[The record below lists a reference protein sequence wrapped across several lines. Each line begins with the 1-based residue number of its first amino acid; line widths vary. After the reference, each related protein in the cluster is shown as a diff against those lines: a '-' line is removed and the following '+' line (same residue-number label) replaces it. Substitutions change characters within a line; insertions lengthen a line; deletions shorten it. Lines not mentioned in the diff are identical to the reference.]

1 MPRCDSEWFKK
12 QKNKSKARVFDLA
25 LQGAHH
31 ISISVLASVD
41 GGASDSSQPLYS
53 GPVLPALGKE
63 GGRLFTSYSSA
74 QNPNH
79 KLPHDWCPPHFPDLR
94 ARSKAAWNPPQ
105 WPHRHRQWPPPS
117 CPRPITQNIS
127 INLCPAASEPTQLS
141 PLRLRVK
148 IAALAHYG
156 VLHVT

>member
-63 GGRLFTSYSSA
+63 EGRLFTSYSSA
-74 QNPNH
+74 PKPKPQTAPW
-79 KLPHDWCPPHFPDLR
+79 LMPPSL
-94 ARSKAAWNPPQ
+94 SWPQ
-105 WPHRHRQWPPPS
+105 SQIQGSLKSPTVTTSPPPVA
-117 CPRPITQNIS
+117 TT
-127 INLCPAASEPTQLS
+127 LLS
-141 PLRLRVK
+141 QTYHPK
-148 IAALAHYG
+148 H
-156 VLHVT
+156 